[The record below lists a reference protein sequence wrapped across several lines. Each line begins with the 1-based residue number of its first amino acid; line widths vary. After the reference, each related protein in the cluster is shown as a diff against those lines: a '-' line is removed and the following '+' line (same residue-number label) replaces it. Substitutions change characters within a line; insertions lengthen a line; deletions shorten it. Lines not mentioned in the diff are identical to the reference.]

1 MLELPCP
8 WQYGSKA
15 MPDELSEKLDA
26 VVANVRALVK
36 SGFPRADAAERAL
49 EIERQCVDLLTLW
62 VRKHGMFEAHEYRE
76 AEAALDRL
84 RKAVKRECEK

>member
-1 MLELPCP
+1 MT
-8 WQYGSKA
+8 
-15 MPDELSEKLDA
+15 DDLSEKLDA

-36 SGFPRADAAERAL
+36 SGLPRADAAERAQ

-84 RKAVKRECEK
+84 REAVKKECDK

>member
-1 MLELPCP
+1 M
-8 WQYGSKA
+8 S
-15 MPDELSEKLDA
+15 DDLSEMLDA
-26 VVANVRALVK
+26 VVANVRALVR
-36 SGFPRADAAERAL
+36 SGFPRADAAERAQ

-84 RKAVKRECEK
+84 RDAVKKEYDK

>member
-1 MLELPCP
+1 MT
-8 WQYGSKA
+8 
-15 MPDELSEKLDA
+15 DELSEKLDA

-84 RKAVKRECEK
+84 REAVNKECHK